1 MGKHILAGLA
11 EHLKRVSNKLN
22 ITQDWDVFVVVLLM
36 QDSFNFWLNL
46 WMRYH
51 QVYGLNN
58 SGEIPPLGMNQRIM
72 ITF

>member
-58 SGEIPPLGMNQRIM
+58 LGEIPPLGMNQRIM